1 MSQKS
6 TELILL
12 RQLATY
18 LNTPI
23 AIVDTEGNLVFF
35 NEAAEHIL
43 GLKFTETG
51 EMSAETWGTIF
62 SQQDDHGTPIPPE
75 ELGLTISFTQLRPVY
90 QQLYLKGLYTN
101 TIKHI
106 EAFSMPIINPLDQVL
121 GAIVFFPEKII

>member
-18 LNTPI
+18 LNIPI
-23 AIVDTEGNLVFF
+23 AIVDSEGNLVFF
-35 NEAAEHIL
+35 NEAAEKIL
-43 GLKFTETG
+43 GLKFKEAG
-51 EMSAETWGTIF
+51 EMTAETWGTIF
-62 SQQDDHGTPIPPE
+62 SPQDAQGFPIPAK
-75 ELGLTISFTQLRPVY
+75 ELCLTISFTQLLPIY
-90 QQLYLKGLYTN
+90 QQLYLKGLHTE

-121 GAIVFFPEKII
+121 GAIVFFPELKP

>member
-23 AIVDTEGNLVFF
+23 AIVDAEGNLVFF
-35 NEAAEHIL
+35 NEAAESIL
-43 GLKFTETG
+43 GLKFRDTG
-51 EMSAETWGTIF
+51 EMTAETWGTIF
-62 SQQDDHGTPIPPE
+62 SPQDAEGVPIPAD
-75 ELGLTISFTQLRPVY
+75 ELCLTISFSKLLPVY
-90 QQLYLKGLYTN
+90 QKLYLKGLRTK

-121 GAIVFFPEKII
+121 GAIVFFPELKT

>member
-23 AIVDTEGNLVFF
+23 AIVDPEGNLVFF
-35 NEAAEHIL
+35 NEAAEQIL
-43 GLKFTETG
+43 GLQFKESG
-51 EMSAETWGTIF
+51 EMTAQTWGTIF
-62 SQQDDHGTPIPPE
+62 SPQDAQGNPIPAE
-75 ELGLTISFTQLRPVY
+75 ELCLTISFKEVRPAY
-90 QQLYLKGLYTN
+90 QQLYLKGVYTK

-106 EAFSMPIINPLDQVL
+106 EAFSIPIINPLDQVL